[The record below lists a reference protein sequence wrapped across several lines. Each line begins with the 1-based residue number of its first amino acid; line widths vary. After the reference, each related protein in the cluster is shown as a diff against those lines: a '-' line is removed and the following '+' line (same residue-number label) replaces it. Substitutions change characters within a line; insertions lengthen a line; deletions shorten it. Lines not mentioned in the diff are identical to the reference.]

1 MKKTFKNYIFSSQII
16 LASIIFLICFIFST
30 YLHTTLIKKEALKHS
45 DNFSNQIFSSMYQ
58 VMRKGWSKSDVEMFT
73 QSLRDNFKESNYNI
87 NIYRSNV
94 VKELF
99 GEVEENTKDETLINL
114 LDNQKVQLKYFDKS
128 VVRNLLPLYAKTEC
142 LSCHANAK
150 VGDTL
155 GVIEVRQ
162 DLSRLFEESKFQ
174 FIVFFLIIVPI
185 FYLVAFISSRYTS
198 QKVTSSIDLFN
209 NKVESINSIQD
220 FKQFNSNDIDLYF
233 HELNQVVKHV
243 DLMAHKLKNV
253 AVDKELLE
261 FEIKLLDKFII
272 TSDVVKDWR
281 EYISDLLIEINKI
294 METYTLMTIFRVGDD
309 QFEVDIFW
317 LGKPEKNVETFFEEY
332 IDNSIRN
339 SNYFE
344 GMSDFTIKHI
354 IANKDYCLN
363 NLKKEDIEYRS
374 KSLFLDSPKIGG
386 IVGIGL
392 QSVFANDPVRYI
404 VIDSI
409 LTTMAN
415 LVGSVK
421 AINKYTQDLEYYAAR
436 DPLTDLFNQRVF
448 NDLMAYEIKRA
459 KRHEYSFALMVID
472 CDNFKSINDTY
483 GHSFGDTFLQTIANI
498 LEEEKRDEDI
508 VARYGGDEFTVIL
521 PECDENGAYTVA
533 NRISDAIAEKKL
545 VAPDGVSVSLTISIG
560 ICIYPQHTMSQKDMF
575 MIADSMM
582 YQVKEEGKNSVKL
595 PNAGDVTEIL
605 YEKQHKSSLL
615 KSAIENKQIVPYFQ
629 PIQMSSNNKDGLV
642 IHELLMRIKQDDRI
656 ISAYEF
662 IEIAESMGLINK
674 MDLIVIEKAFEQI
687 NKTHYEGILF
697 INLSPK
703 SLVVGDFIN
712 KINNLVKEY
721 EIDKEKI
728 VFEIT
733 ERETVKNFSLLEK
746 FVKNLKAEGYKFAID
761 DFGSGFS
768 SFHYIKKFPIDYLKI
783 DGDFIINI
791 VEDEKDRAFVHSI
804 ITLAQELNVQTI
816 AEFVENQEIV
826 NVIEKMGIDYFQG
839 FHVGKPNENFQLK
852 APKES

>member
-16 LASIIFLICFIFST
+16 LVTIIFVICFIFST
-30 YLHTTLIKKEALKHS
+30 YLHTTLTKQEALKHS

-73 QSLRDNFKESNYNI
+73 QSLRDNFKESNYTI
-87 NIYRSNV
+87 NIYRSDI

-99 GEVEENTKDETLINL
+99 GEVEENIKDNTLLNI
-114 LDNQKVQLKYFDKS
+114 LDNKKEQLKYFDDN
-128 VVRNLLPLYAKTEC
+128 VVRNLLPLHAKTEC

-150 VGDTL
+150 VGDVL
-155 GVIEVRQ
+155 GVIEVKQ
-162 DLSRLFEESKFQ
+162 DLHSLFEESKYQ
-174 FIVFFLIIVPI
+174 FIVFFLIIVPL
-185 FYLVAFISSRYTS
+185 FYLVAFITSRYTS

-209 NKVESINSIQD
+209 NKVEAINSIQD
-220 FKQFNSNDIDLYF
+220 FKQFNSKDIDLYF
-233 HELNQVVKHV
+233 KELNQVVKHV

-281 EYISDLLIEINKI
+281 EYISDLLVEINKI
-294 METYTLMTIFRVGDD
+294 MDTYTLMTIFRVGDD

-317 LGKPEKNVETFFEEY
+317 LGKPEKNVQEFFEEY
-332 IDNSIRN
+332 INNSIRN
-339 SNYFE
+339 SSYFE
-344 GMSDFTIKHI
+344 GMSDFKIKHI
-354 IANKDYCLN
+354 IANKDYCLSD
-363 NLKKEDIEYRS
+363 LKKEDIEYRS

-459 KRHEYSFALMVID
+459 KRHNYSFALMVID
-472 CDNFKSINDTY
+472 CDNFKSVNDSY
-483 GHSFGDTFLQTIANI
+483 GHSFGDKFLQTIADI
-498 LEEEKRDEDI
+498 LEAEKRDEDI

-533 NRISDAIAEKKL
+533 SRISETIAKTKL
-545 VAPDGVSVSLTISIG
+545 EAPDGTNVSLTISIG
-560 ICIYPQHTMSQKDMF
+560 ICVYPQHTMSQKDMF
-575 MIADSMM
+575 TIADSMM

-605 YEKQHKSSLL
+605 YEKQHKSSML
-615 KSAIENKQIVPYFQ
+615 KSAIENRQIVPYFQ
-629 PIQMSSNNKDGLV
+629 PIQMSTNNQDGLV
-642 IHELLMRIKQDDRI
+642 IHELLMRIKQDDHI
-656 ISAYEF
+656 ISAFEF
-662 IEIAESMGLINK
+662 IEVAESMGLINK
-674 MDLIVIEKAFEQI
+674 MDLIVIEKAFEEI
-687 NKTHYEGILF
+687 NRTNYNGILF

-712 KINNLVKEY
+712 QINGLVQQY
-721 EIDKEKI
+721 GIDKEKI

-733 ERETVKNFSLLEK
+733 ERETVKNFSLLER
-746 FVKNLKAEGYKFAID
+746 FVKNLKSEGYKFAID

-816 AEFVENQEIV
+816 AEFVENKQIV
-826 NVIEKMGIDYFQG
+826 DVIDAMGIDYYQG
-839 FHVGKPNENFQLK
+839 YYVGKPSEHFLLES
-852 APKES
+852 KEE